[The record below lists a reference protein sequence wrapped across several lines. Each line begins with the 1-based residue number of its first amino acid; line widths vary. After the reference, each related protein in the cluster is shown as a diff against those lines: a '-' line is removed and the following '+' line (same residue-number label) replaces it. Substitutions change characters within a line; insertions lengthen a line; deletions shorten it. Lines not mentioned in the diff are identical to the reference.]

1 MSFSTPAPTAIVPSP
16 ATAVEDTDPRRWRVL
31 TLLACAE
38 LLGMSL
44 WFAASA
50 VSSQLGARW
59 QLSSSAVGWIT
70 AIVQLGFVLGTAVSA
85 FLNLADI
92 VPARR
97 LFGLSAI
104 LGSVANATVLI
115 TPSYRGLLACRL
127 LTGFALAGV
136 YPPAMKMISTWF
148 RSRRGLAVG
157 TIVGALTVGKAGPYL
172 VHALP
177 GAGVRPVVLSASAGA
192 TIAGFLVLMFY
203 RDGPF
208 PFPPRRFSWGLVATV
223 VRERRFRLATTGYLG
238 HMFELYSAWTWI
250 PTFVAMSAAAAG
262 VAAADRRNVL
272 SSLVTFCAIAIGGI
286 GCIWGGIVADR
297 RGREWLVTV
306 AMAASGACSLL
317 IGFTFGRTL
326 WLLVPVSLIWGFFV
340 IADSAQFSVLVTESV
355 PPHAVGTALTI
366 QTSLGFLLTMV
377 SIQLVP
383 PLASIVGWRWAFVM
397 LAAGPVFGIA
407 AIRRLRR
414 TDVTPDR
421 ALPALPSRG
430 RESCRPDGPRERRF
444 HVAR

>member
-92 VPARR
+92 VQARR
-97 LFGLSAI
+97 LFALSAI

-148 RSRRGLAVG
+148 RARRGLAVG
-157 TIVGALTVGKAGPYL
+157 TVVGALTVGKAGPYL
-172 VHALP
+172 IHAVP
-177 GAGVRPVVLSASAGA
+177 GAGTVPVVLSAS
-192 TIAGFLVLMFY
+192 IAAFIAALLVLLFY
-203 RDGPF
+203 REGPF
-208 PFPPRRFSWGLVATV
+208 PFPPRPFSWGLVAIV
-223 VRERRFRLATTGYLG
+223 VRERRWRLATGGYLG

-250 PTFVAMSAAAAG
+250 PTFVAYSAAAMGMPAG
-262 VAAADRRNVL
+262 KARDSLAALVA
-272 SSLVTFCAIAIGGI
+272 FCAIAIGGV
-286 GCIWGGIVADR
+286 GCVWGGIIADR
-297 RGREWLVTV
+297 RGREWLVTM
-306 AMAASGACSLL
+306 AMAASGVCALL
-317 IGFTFGRTL
+317 IGFAFGQTL
-326 WLLVPVSLIWGFFV
+326 WLLIPIALAWGFFV

-366 QTSLGFLLTMV
+366 QTSLGFLLTMI

-383 PLASIVGWRWAFVM
+383 PVATAIGWRWAFAM
-397 LAAGPVFGIA
+397 LAAGPAVGIA
-407 AIRRLRR
+407 AIRRLQR
-414 TDVTPDR
+414 TTVKASQASLSP
-421 ALPALPSRG
+421 PPRG
-430 RESCRPDGPRERRF
+430 R
-444 HVAR
+444 